1 MIAMFCDNAD
11 AWWWRKYKKN
21 KQCGKRGIYI
31 LWIFRNKDGNRN
43 TSKRM
48 FLYIMFWIKRI
59 VDREGGM
66 KFKNVFSSEKRF
78 DF

>member
-31 LWIFRNKDGNRN
+31 LWIFEIKMVIEILVKNVP
-43 TSKRM
+43 
-48 FLYIMFWIKRI
+48 LYYVLYVRL